1 MDCPQKH
8 DIRTLSIEEIEMA
21 LMVKRD
27 MAKIED
33 SLVEVE
39 KADPEDFV
47 QDNE

>member
-8 DIRTLSIEEIEMA
+8 DIWTLYVEEIA

-33 SLVEVE
+33 PPVEVE
-39 KADPEDFV
+39 KADLEDFV